1 MWDLT
6 RWQNMNIVFVIFLSL
21 KKKSPHDIKGTGCI
35 KIRPPLVLLSSI
47 SKDMPQLRLHVVQ
60 PEI

>member
-1 MWDLT
+1 MT

-21 KKKSPHDIKGTGCI
+21 KNPLLILKGAGCI
-35 KIRPPLVLLSSI
+35 KIRLPLVLLSSI

>member
-21 KKKSPHDIKGTGCI
+21 KKSPRDIKGAGCI